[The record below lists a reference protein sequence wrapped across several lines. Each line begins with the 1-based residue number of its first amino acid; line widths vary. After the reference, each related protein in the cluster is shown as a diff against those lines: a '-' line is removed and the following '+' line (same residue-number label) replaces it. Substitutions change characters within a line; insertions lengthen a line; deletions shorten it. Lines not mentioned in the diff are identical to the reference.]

1 MQKTYSAKPLELERT
16 WWLVDANGK
25 TLGRIASEIANVLR
39 GKSKPQFTSHVDC
52 GDFVIV
58 VNAEKLVV
66 SGSKRKSK
74 LYHRHSGYPGGMRV
88 VTYNEMQERRPGKV
102 LEIAVKGMLPKTSL
116 GREQLTKLH
125 VYAGPEHPHSAQKPV
140 QYVSPVKNEVV
151 S

>member
-1 MQKTYSAKPLELERT
+1 MQKTYSAKPLELERK
-16 WWLVDANGK
+16 WWLVDASGK

-39 GKSKPQFTSHVDC
+39 GKNKPQFTSHVDC

-58 VNAEKLVV
+58 VNAERLVV

-74 LYHRHSGYPGGMRV
+74 LYHRHSGYPGGMKV

-125 VYAGPEHPHSAQKPV
+125 IYAGSEHPHAAQKPV
-140 QYVSPVKNEVV
+140 QYISPVKNEVV

>member
-16 WWLVDANGK
+16 WWLVDATGK
-25 TLGRIASEIANVLR
+25 TLGRLSTEIANLLR
-39 GKSKPQFTSHVDC
+39 GKNKPQFTSHIDS

-58 VNAEKLVV
+58 VNAEKIVV
-66 SGSKRKSK
+66 TGAKRTQK

-88 VTYNEMQERRPGKV
+88 VTFREMQERRPGKV

-116 GREQLTKLH
+116 GRAQLTKLH
-125 VYAGPEHPHSAQKPV
+125 VYAGTEHPHSAQKPV
-140 QYVSPVKNEVV
+140 EYTSPAKEEVV